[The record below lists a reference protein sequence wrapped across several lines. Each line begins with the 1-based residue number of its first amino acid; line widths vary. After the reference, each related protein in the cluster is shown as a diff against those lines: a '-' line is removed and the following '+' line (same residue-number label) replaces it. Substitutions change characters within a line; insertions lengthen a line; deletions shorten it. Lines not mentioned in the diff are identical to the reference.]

1 MKTRSGASTATVA
14 ALFIIGL
21 IIGAGAVYGLG
32 VSSSAPSTVTST
44 VTSTVAGQGATA
56 TKTVTSTSVSTTTTG
71 TSGLSGTITIGDL
84 VALTG
89 DLSAYGQRSKDAVDM
104 AIHDINAWL
113 TTTGSPVRFAVDHED
128 TATDP
133 NTALQKLQLMASKGI
148 QVYIGPMT
156 SAEVRNVIT
165 YANNNHL
172 VLISQSS
179 TAEDL
184 KIAND
189 YLFRLVPSDY
199 AQSAAAATVMQSLGI
214 KAAVVVSRS
223 DTWGVGLSDA
233 TANDFQALGG
243 TVVDHI
249 QYQVSSSGSYD
260 FSSQL
265 ATLNTDYS
273 NAVAK
278 YGAANV
284 GIMAVS
290 FDELATLYQQASS
303 YPNLLNATWFGTDG
317 TAESSTVTGT
327 AGQPAAAVKSLS
339 TIYAPTL
346 SGKEQNFTKAFV
358 SQYNQ
363 HPDAYSYSAYDATW
377 VAALS
382 ILACGANSGTCI
394 QKTLPGAAQNYFGVA
409 GWPNLDFAGDRAIAD
424 YAVWQVMPCSSAP
437 AGTCTSSE
445 TYTWIQ
451 VGTWNAGSNTV
462 TWTQKP

>member
-1 MKTRSGASTATVA
+1 MKTRRNGVSTAAVA

-44 VTSTVAGQGATA
+44 VTSTVAGAGATQ
-56 TKTVTSTSVSTTTTG
+56 TQTIVSTVTG
-71 TSGLSGTITIGDL
+71 TAASGLSGTITIGDL

-104 AIHDINAWL
+104 AIADINAWL
-113 TTTGSPVRFAVDHED
+113 ATTGSPVRFAVDHED

-148 QVYIGPMT
+148 QAYVGPMT
-156 SAEVRNVIT
+156 SAEARNVLS

-199 AQSAAAATVMQSLGI
+199 AQAAAAAKMMQALGI
-214 KAAVVVSRS
+214 KDAIFISRS
-223 DTWGVGLSDA
+223 DTWGVGLSSA
-233 TANDFQALGG
+233 TIADFKAIGG
-243 TVVDHI
+243 TEVDQI

-265 ATLNTDYS
+265 ATLNTDYT
-273 NAVAK
+273 NAVK
-278 YGAANV
+278 QYGAANV

-290 FDELATLYQQASS
+290 FDELATMYQQASS
-303 YPNLLNATWFGTDG
+303 YPSLLSSTWFGTDG

-327 AGQPAAAVKSLS
+327 SGQTAAQVKSLS

-346 SGKEQNFTKAFV
+346 SSKEQNFTNAFV
-358 SQYNQ
+358 AKYNQ

-382 ILACGANSGTCI
+382 IIACGANSGACI
-394 QKTLPGAAQNYFGVA
+394 QKTLPGVAAGYFGVA
-409 GWPNLDFAGDRAIAD
+409 GWPDLDYGGDRAIAD
-424 YAVWQVMPCSSAP
+424 YAIWEVGPCSSAP
-437 AGTCTSSE
+437 AGSCTAGQ
-445 TYTWIQ
+445 TYTWNQ
-451 VGTWNAGSNTV
+451 VGTWNSGSNSV
-462 TWTQKP
+462 TFTQTP